1 MAARPNDRTNRAGNQ
16 QSTARPPDP
25 DRDNH
30 YQLLNVP
37 YSASAAEITRS
48 YRETIKRFHPD
59 RVRADQ
65 RAAAEDLCKD
75 LNEAYRVLSNPVS
88 RVAYDRTIRAQEV
101 QDQIMKRYV
110 GGFAGPAAGG
120 IDPYASKLKR
130 QPTLAEKRDHRRSE
144 RSALISLLSVFLVIT
159 LGVIGLILVGGLVSF
174 LFRQVF

>member
-1 MAARPNDRTNRAGNQ
+1 MAARPNDRSSRAGNQ
-16 QSTARPPDP
+16 QSTARPPNP

-37 YSASAAEITRS
+37 YGASAADITRS

-110 GGFAGPAAGG
+110 GGFAGPSAGG
-120 IDPYASKLKR
+120 IDPYGSKLKR
-130 QPTLAEKRDHRRSE
+130 PPTPAEQRDRRRSD
-144 RSALISLLSVFLVIT
+144 RSAFISLLSVFLVIT